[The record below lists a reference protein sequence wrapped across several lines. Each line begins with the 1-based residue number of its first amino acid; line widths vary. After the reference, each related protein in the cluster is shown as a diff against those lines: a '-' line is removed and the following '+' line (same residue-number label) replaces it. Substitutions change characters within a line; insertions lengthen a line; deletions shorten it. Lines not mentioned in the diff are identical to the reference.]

1 MMKTL
6 LVTGGKDSQENLLSS
21 TEINVDPAWHASVWS
36 FAAPLPSARYDF
48 PAASLDNSVF
58 VFGQFYFNCDLSCW
72 YIYPYTQTQP
82 HVCLSVSEKVYDL
95 VLSFFFCL

>member
-58 VFGQFYFNCDLSCW
+58 VFGQFYFPLLDKVLPKLLTM
-72 YIYPYTQTQP
+72 I
-82 HVCLSVSEKVYDL
+82 CLSWW
-95 VLSFFFCL
+95 

>member
-6 LVTGGKDSQENLLSS
+6 LVTGGKDSEKNLLSS
-21 TEINVDPAWHASVWS
+21 TEIYVDSASAWS

-58 VFGQFYFNCDLSCW
+58 VFGQFYFTLLN
-72 YIYPYTQTQP
+72 
-82 HVCLSVSEKVYDL
+82 E
-95 VLSFFFCL
+95 VLP